1 MAATMDRTYSVS
13 VKGIGEKSCSKVLY
27 DKLLKVNAHEQFV
40 DIADRAGSDVIKAE
54 HVLYTVKALKDE
66 VTFKTVDKHETASI
80 LIDMQY
86 RHIVFVYEKVH
97 VQEEVLAD
105 GDDSSRPKKDAFAV
119 LMEAKSSKR
128 VLPRRKVSSSGM
140 ASGSGISNLDKLFN
154 LLITLLEDRSLSFM
168 IEKEGDFVVQV
179 CRDI

>member
-13 VKGIGEKSCSKVLY
+13 VKRMLGEKSGSKVLY

-40 DIADRAGSDVIKAE
+40 DIADRAGSDVIKPE
-54 HVLYTVKALKDE
+54 HVLCTVKASKDE
-66 VTFKTVDKHETASI
+66 VTFKIVDKHETASI

-105 GDDSSRPKKDAFAV
+105 GDDSLLVVYFVFWYVKRRLENKKKIYKSDLPTLFFSMLRQSNNFFLRP
-119 LMEAKSSKR
+119 
-128 VLPRRKVSSSGM
+128 
-140 ASGSGISNLDKLFN
+140 
-154 LLITLLEDRSLSFM
+154 
-168 IEKEGDFVVQV
+168 
-179 CRDI
+179 

>member
-1 MAATMDRTYSVS
+1 
-13 VKGIGEKSCSKVLY
+13 
-27 DKLLKVNAHEQFV
+27 
-40 DIADRAGSDVIKAE
+40 
-54 HVLYTVKALKDE
+54 
-66 VTFKTVDKHETASI
+66 
-80 LIDMQY
+80 MQY
-86 RHIVFVYEKVH
+86 RHIAFVYEKVH

-154 LLITLLEDRSLSFM
+154 LLITLLEDRGLSFM
-168 IEKEGDFVVQV
+168 TEKEGDK
-179 CRDI
+179 

>member
-1 MAATMDRTYSVS
+1 M
-13 VKGIGEKSCSKVLY
+13 
-27 DKLLKVNAHEQFV
+27 
-40 DIADRAGSDVIKAE
+40 
-54 HVLYTVKALKDE
+54 
-66 VTFKTVDKHETASI
+66 DKHETASI

-86 RHIVFVYEKVH
+86 RHTVLIYEKVH

-140 ASGSGISNLDKLFN
+140 ASGSGISNLDICFC
-154 LLITLLEDRSLSFM
+154 M
-168 IEKEGDFVVQV
+168 YVVYFVFWYVKHRLKKKKISTYLPYFFSMSRQSNNFF
-179 CRDI
+179 